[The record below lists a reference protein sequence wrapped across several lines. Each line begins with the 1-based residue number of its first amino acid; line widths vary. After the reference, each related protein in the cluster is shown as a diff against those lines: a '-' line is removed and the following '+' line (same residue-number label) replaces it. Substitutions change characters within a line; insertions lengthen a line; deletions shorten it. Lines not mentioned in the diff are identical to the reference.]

1 MKHLDDLIVQAQ
13 NDNNFKRITEEIK
26 NNRMKYAEVLKQAQT
41 LLALDPRTV
50 FIGQAVEYEGTGLYD
65 TMAHLPANKKLE
77 LPVAEYLQTGLANG
91 MAIEGMIPVST
102 YPRWNFI
109 LMGVDQIVNHLDKF
123 IEMSNGKLDPKV
135 IIRVAV
141 GSERPVD
148 PQCQH
153 KGNFSEAFRQMTRN
167 IEVIELFEPEDIVP
181 AYEKALNRTDGI
193 NTILVE
199 FGDFSKEK

>member
-1 MKHLDDLIVQAQ
+1 
-13 NDNNFKRITEEIK
+13 
-26 NNRMKYAEVLKQAQT
+26 MKYFDELKKAMS
-41 LLALDPRTV
+41 LLAEHPKTI
-50 FIGQAVEYEGTGLYD
+50 FIGQAVQYEGTGLYD
-65 TMAHLPANKKLE
+65 SLKHLPDNKRIE
-77 LPVAEYLQTGLANG
+77 LPVAEYFQTGLANG

-102 YPRWNFI
+102 YPRWNFL

-123 IEMSNGKLDPKV
+123 KTMSNGKLQPKV

-153 KGNFSEAFRQMTRN
+153 KGNFSDAFRSMLKNT
-167 IEVIELFEPEDIVP
+167 EVIELIEPEDILP
-181 AYEKALNRTDGI
+181 AYEKALNREDGV

>member
-1 MKHLDDLIVQAQ
+1 
-13 NDNNFKRITEEIK
+13 
-26 NNRMKYAEVLKQAQT
+26 MKYFDELKKAMS
-41 LLALDPRTV
+41 LLAEHPKTI
-50 FIGQAVEYEGTGLYD
+50 FIGQAVQYEGTGLYD
-65 TMAHLPANKKLE
+65 SLKHLPDNKRIE
-77 LPVAEYLQTGLANG
+77 LPVAEYFQTGLANG

-102 YPRWNFI
+102 YPRWNFL

-123 IEMSNGKLDPKV
+123 KTMSNGKLQPKV

-153 KGNFSEAFRQMTRN
+153 KGNFSDAFRSMLKNT
-167 IEVIELFEPEDIVP
+167 EVIELIEPEDILP
-181 AYEKALNRTDGI
+181 AYEKALNREDGV

-199 FGDFSKEK
+199 FADFNKEK